1 MKYIIFRRSIS
12 KIMKSTN
19 ITHNIYPKLKR
30 FARHSCLALCLQILI
45 SPALFAQERE
55 ELHVS
60 GLRESVEI
68 LRDQWG
74 VNHIYANNQHDL
86 FFAQGYAAATDR
98 LFQFEI
104 WRRQATGTVSEVFG
118 ASEIKRDMGARL
130 FRYRGDMEKELN
142 HYHPQ
147 GSEIINAF
155 VDGVNARVAEVLK
168 DPELLP
174 LEFQLLGIQPGFW
187 TPAEVISRH
196 QGLKSNVS
204 EELAIGRA
212 VAKAGADVVKELVWF
227 HPHEP
232 DLTLDTLI
240 TEELLSANILEL
252 YHAFSRS
259 LNLRNLDPAKP
270 SLETTYTPPLKE
282 HGLDGSNNWV
292 ISGDRTTSGFP
303 FMASDP
309 HRAITLPSLRY
320 MVHLNAP
327 GWNVIGGGEP
337 VIPGVSIG
345 HNDHGAWGLTIFE
358 TDAEDLYVYELNPEN
373 LGQYKYKGKWVDME
387 EIEEFIPV
395 KGEDPRRVTL
405 RYTLHGPVTYIDS
418 ARQRAFAV
426 RCGWL
431 ETGGAPYLASLRI
444 NQAKNWRQFRKA
456 NTYNHLPGE
465 NMIWADRKGNIGWQ
479 VVGIAPIRKKSS
491 GMVPVPGDGRFDWSG
506 YLPIQKRP
514 HVKNPSKGFFATANE
529 HVTPSSYKHWNTI
542 AYSWADPFRGR
553 RIDEVLSEKKQR
565 SLEDEAALQA
575 DFFSIP
581 ARTLVPMLNNVDL
594 KSELAKR
601 AQVELNDWDFYL
613 SQESVGAGIYAM
625 WERIIYRES
634 NRRFIPDDIRPH
646 ISLQLSR
653 IIQWLEEPTDQF
665 GPNDQQGREEF
676 LVETFEMAV
685 EALEEKLGGSIA
697 EWQYGQEKYKH
708 SRMQHPLNHLLS
720 EDLQEKYSL
729 GPLPRGG
736 NSHSPNATG
745 GSDNQGSG
753 ASFRIITDLSDWDKA
768 IMINSPGQSA
778 DPNSKYYGNLFELWA
793 KDKFFPAYFTKE
805 KIESHTD
812 VMTILNPRD

>member
-1 MKYIIFRRSIS
+1 M
-12 KIMKSTN
+12 MKSTN
-19 ITHNIYPKLKR
+19 HTITAYTPLKV
-30 FARHSCLALCLQILI
+30 FARNTALIFCVQILML
-45 SPALFAQERE
+45 ANLFAQNRE
-55 ELHVS
+55 ELHVP
-60 GLRESVEI
+60 GLKDQVEI

-74 VNHIYANNQHDL
+74 VNHIYAQNQHDL

-104 WRRQATGTVSEVFG
+104 WRRQATGTVSEIFG
-118 ASEIKRDMGARL
+118 PAEIKRDIGARL
-130 FRYRGDMEKELN
+130 FKYRGDMEKELN

-168 DPELLP
+168 DPKLLP

-187 TPAEVISRH
+187 TPAEVVSRH
-196 QGLKSNVS
+196 QGLKSNVN
-204 EELAIGRA
+204 EELSIGRA
-212 VAKAGADVVKELVWF
+212 VAKAGADVVKDLVWF

-232 DLTLDTLI
+232 DLSLDTMI
-240 TEELLSANILEL
+240 TAELLSANILEL
-252 YHAFSRS
+252 YNAFSRS
-259 LNLRNLDPAKP
+259 LNLRNLDPTKP
-270 SLETTYTPPLKE
+270 SVETAYTPPLKE

-303 FMASDP
+303 YMASDP

-320 MVHLNAP
+320 IVHLNAP

-373 LGQYKYKGKWVDME
+373 LDQYKYKGKWVDME
-387 EIEEFIPV
+387 EIEELISI
-395 KGEDPRRVTL
+395 KGEESRKVTL

-479 VVGIAPIRKKSS
+479 VVGIAPIRKNSS
-491 GMVPVPGDGRFDWSG
+491 GMVPVPGDGRFEWSG
-506 YLPIQKRP
+506 YLPIRKRP

-529 HVTPSSYKHWNTI
+529 HVTPESYKHWNTI
-542 AYSWADPFRGR
+542 AFSWADPFRGR
-553 RIDEVLSEKKQR
+553 RIHEVLSENKQR
-565 SLEDEAALQA
+565 SLEDEAALQG
-575 DFFSIP
+575 DFYSIP
-581 ARTLVPMLNNVDL
+581 ARTLVPMLKNVKL
-594 KSELAKR
+594 QTGLAEKAR
-601 AQVELNDWDFYL
+601 AQLENWDFYL

-634 NRRFIPDDIRPH
+634 NRRFIPEDIRPH

-653 IIQWLEEPTDQF
+653 IIQWLEEPTDRF
-665 GPNDQQGREEF
+665 GPNYHVGREQF
-676 LVETFEMAV
+676 LIETFEMAV
-685 EALEEKLGGSIA
+685 EALEEKLGRTI
-697 EWQYGQEKYKH
+697 ENWQYGQEKYKH
-708 SRMQHPLNHLLS
+708 SRMQHSLNHLLS
-720 EDLQEKYSL
+720 KELQDKYAL

-745 GSDNQGSG
+745 GSDNQASG

-778 DPNSKYYGNLFELWA
+778 DPESKYYGNLFELWA
-793 KDKFFPAYFTKE
+793 KDEFFPAYFTKE

-812 VMTILNPRD
+812 MRTILHPRD